1 MSPIVRSR
9 AHRRILD
16 FNSSLFAFSFPV
28 GRSVRRPC
36 LCIVL
41 LHPRCCCWANT
52 CTPAPSPRVGSRSDA
67 SALRGAE
74 RSGDLRVVLDCRKNP
89 SAPPGLPPLAVV
101 APHARLLRHRQRV
114 LEPTLPPSL
123 TAVLLRHVLN
133 ETTPSSP
140 SSWCV
145 LQAHLAILLHLLPAP
160 DVRGRGLTMRAPL
173 QHRRL
178 RLSHV
183 MFRPTFTAF
192 LVSRLGELRLQ
203 FHKRQLQIRLPPSFL
218 LLWLFRDWWLPASTM
233 ESPARGCICHH
244 HQRRCQLAFSFCRSA
259 QLSVSTAFASC

>member
-1 MSPIVRSR
+1 MLI
-9 AHRRILD
+9 AAFLILIL
-16 FNSSLFAFSFPV
+16 LFGPFLFPWAGPCV
-28 GRSVRRPC
+28 GRACALFCSIPVAAAGPTPAH
-36 LCIVL
+36 L
-41 LHPRCCCWANT
+41 LHHH
-52 CTPAPSPRVGSRSDA
+52 A
-67 SALRGAE
+67 SAVGWMRRLYAV
-74 RSGDLRVVLDCRKNP
+74 RSGDLRVVLDCGKNP

-244 HQRRCQLAFSFCRSA
+244 HHRRCQLAFSFCRSA